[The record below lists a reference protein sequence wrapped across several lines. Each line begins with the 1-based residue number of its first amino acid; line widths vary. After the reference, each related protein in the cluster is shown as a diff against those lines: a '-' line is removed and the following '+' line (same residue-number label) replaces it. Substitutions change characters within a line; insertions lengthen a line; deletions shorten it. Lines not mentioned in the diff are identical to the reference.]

1 MPAAMFKKNMKFVSF
16 LFLLAGAGAAA
27 FGQTVNG
34 IQITRA
40 ELITDADD
48 FSKPFTVG
56 IKFIL
61 EPDWYLYWKNPGDSG
76 LPIEVQWGLP
86 ESWSVSEL
94 QHPVPAKFA
103 YDNMVSYGYKKEVV
117 LLAIVTPGP
126 DRLDTLNATLDW
138 LVCKESC
145 IRGKAD
151 VSLPLSRNPA
161 RAQAMTILSEA
172 RKRLPGSA
180 RELSL
185 VPSSVRQRQTKQG
198 WEVEV
203 DLTGSE
209 ASTVTDFYPE
219 STENILID
227 FSSIR
232 IEKQILRFELTQQDK
247 SVVVRSIRGLFIAGD
262 RGYQGVIPVYLKF
275 M

>member
-1 MPAAMFKKNMKFVSF
+1 MKFLN
-16 LFLLAGAGAAA
+16 LFLLFAATSVSA
-27 FGQTVNG
+27 FGQTVDG
-34 IQITRA
+34 KQITRVQ
-40 ELITDADD
+40 LITDAVD

-56 IKFIL
+56 IRFVL

-76 LPIEVQWGLP
+76 LPIEVQWDLP
-86 ESWSVSEL
+86 KGWSVSEP

-117 LLAIVTPGP
+117 LLATVIPGTE
-126 DRLDTLNATLDW
+126 RVDTLNAKVDW

-145 IRGKAD
+145 VRGKAD
-151 VSLPLSRNPA
+151 VFLSLSRNPT
-161 RAQAMTILSEA
+161 RAQAATILADA
-172 RKRLPGSA
+172 RKRLPGSP

-185 VPSSVRQRQTKQG
+185 VPSSVRQRQTTQG

-203 DLTGSE
+203 DLTGRD
-209 ASTVTDFYPE
+209 ASTVTDFFPE
-219 STENILID
+219 PTNNILID

-232 IEKQILRFELTQQDK
+232 IENQVLRFRLDQQDK
-247 SVVVRSIRGLFIAGD
+247 ASLVREIRGLFIAGA